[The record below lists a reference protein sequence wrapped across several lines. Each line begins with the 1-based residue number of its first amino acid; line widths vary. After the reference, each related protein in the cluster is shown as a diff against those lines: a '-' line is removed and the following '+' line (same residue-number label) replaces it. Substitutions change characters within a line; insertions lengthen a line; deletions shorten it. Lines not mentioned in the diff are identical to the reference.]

1 MAQTPYENIAKADLY
16 FGRARATRDYT
27 YWRYASDFMGP
38 GVALSKKETYRK
50 FTRLTGAQAFR
61 LMGQTRGKRA
71 LRDRIAEKMENKMH
85 VSLEVAYTMFP
96 SFEIIFQNDEMAY
109 EISSFLELEDD
120 EIKRFRKRKIPK
132 KVIKKMEKEINEAKR
147 LEREELN
154 KNIKTGI
161 YRESTKKTLNKVKEN
176 AEEKVKDSKSD
187 DDSNVISNENPEKE
201 NFKPEEKESKPKKS
215 KKPKKEKESEKLDKG
230 QTSLF
235 SF

>member
-1 MAQTPYENIAKADLY
+1 
-16 FGRARATRDYT
+16 
-27 YWRYASDFMGP
+27 
-38 GVALSKKETYRK
+38 
-50 FTRLTGAQAFR
+50 
-61 LMGQTRGKRA
+61 
-71 LRDRIAEKMENKMH
+71 
-85 VSLEVAYTMFP
+85 
-96 SFEIIFQNDEMAY
+96 
-109 EISSFLELEDD
+109 
-120 EIKRFRKRKIPK
+120 
-132 KVIKKMEKEINEAKR
+132 MEKEINEAKR